1 MEPFMT
7 VIEFAG
13 ISDFIGCDQ
22 KYENSYSE
30 VLRFIRERMT
40 FRVYTSVRD
49 KFYLILVFVFIIPV
63 GLSAQNAYIQG
74 VVQDVDGTPLAGAV
88 VMLMRDG
95 TRVAATTCKIN
106 GTFKISAHIL
116 QTDVLQV
123 SFVGFRNRQIPV
135 SVLTDRN
142 EIHIVLQESNIQLDD
157 VIVMGPSISEDFAV
171 ERLESIDIYLSPA
184 SGADPLKAVSVM
196 AASTN
201 VSESA
206 NTELRGSSG
215 NHSVVVLNGVPVWKP
230 VRNTQL
236 NGIGNFSVFNT
247 ELIGQMKVYAGNP
260 PLTIGNSI
268 AGAIEIETPE
278 HITRN
283 DLKLSLSLA
292 NAGILIS
299 KKISDKNF
307 LQLYA
312 NHQFSA
318 PYLWLNHTNTDFLKR
333 FNTTDGGVNL
343 HLQLTPRLKFNL
355 YEYAIDEYYRADTE
369 QYNYK
374 DESKAT
380 SRRWF
385 QVSGFTFAALQS
397 GVVVELNNGI
407 DLCKSGYRFGVMDGS
422 TRENRLYTSLSAK
435 YFIGNLGFQAGLTH
449 QYTRV
454 NFYGIFPK
462 YFYNY
467 SDEAE
472 GVTADDKLYNRV
484 WEGYFYCK
492 YTPMRHLLF
501 SGAVRKNIP
510 EASQPDYI
518 SWQVAGRW
526 NMNEKFS
533 LLLSAGKYHTYNVPA
548 YNSQNFALHS
558 SRQYSVDLTS
568 HIYDFDLKLSS
579 YLKNENTRDY
589 FAENGKEA
597 VVERRLK
604 GLEFSVARTI
614 GRFSF
619 AGSYTFIDSR
629 VRLGKKSYRSAND
642 MDYIIRTSIV
652 WRTANQWNIGINF
665 SARPG
670 LYYTPVEY
678 ALNISDNVWFPLYGD
693 YNSEQVT
700 AYHSLDLTVNKI
712 FPLNK
717 GHLLAFFTITNM
729 LDKSNRNYPVYS
741 TDYKSVLGWEEYQ
754 RRLVYVGLQFN
765 F

>member
-1 MEPFMT
+1 MT
-7 VIEFAG
+7 VIEFVD
-13 ISDFIGCDQ
+13 ISDLIGHNQ
-22 KYENSYSE
+22 KSENSYSE
-30 VLRFIRERMT
+30 VLRFIKERRT
-40 FRVYTSVRD
+40 LWVYTSVRE
-49 KFYLILVFVFIIPV
+49 KFYLILVFVFITPFC
-63 GLSAQNAYIQG
+63 SFAQFSQLQG
-74 VVQDVDGTPLAGAV
+74 TVQDGDGTLLAGAV
-88 VMLMRDG
+88 VMLMRDS
-95 TRVAATTCKIN
+95 TRVAATTCNIN
-106 GTFKISAHIL
+106 GTFDISAHIL

-135 SVLTDRN
+135 SVFTDWNKIQIILR
-142 EIHIVLQESNIQLDD
+142 EAVIQLDD
-157 VIVMGPSISEDFAV
+157 VTVVSPSISEDFAV

-206 NTELRGSSG
+206 NTELRGSSA

-236 NGIGNFSVFNT
+236 NGIGNFSIFNT

-260 PLTIGNSI
+260 PLTLGNSI
-268 AGAIEIETPE
+268 AGAIEIETPDQ
-278 HITRN
+278 IARDN
-283 DLKLSLSLA
+283 LKLSLSLA
-292 NAGILIS
+292 NAGILLS
-299 KKISDKNF
+299 KKISDENF

-318 PYLWLNHTNTDFLKR
+318 PYLWLNNANTDFLKR

-369 QYNYK
+369 QYNYQ

-397 GVVVELNNGI
+397 GIMVELNNGI
-407 DLCKSGYRFGVMDGS
+407 DLCKSGYQFGVMDCS
-422 TRENRLYTSLSAK
+422 TRENRLYTSLAAK
-435 YFIGNLGFQAGLTH
+435 YFTGNLGFQAGVTH

-454 NFYGIFPK
+454 KFYGIFPK
-462 YFYNY
+462 YFYDY

-492 YTPMRHLLF
+492 YTPVRHLLF

-518 SWQVAGRW
+518 SWQVSGRW

-533 LLLSAGKYHTYNVPA
+533 MLLSAGKYHTYNVPV

-568 HIYDFDLKLSS
+568 HIYNFDLKLSS

-589 FAENGKEA
+589 FSENGKEA
-597 VVERRLK
+597 MVERRLK
-604 GLEFSVARTI
+604 GLEFSLART
-614 GRFSF
+614 
-619 AGSYTFIDSR
+619 
-629 VRLGKKSYRSAND
+629 
-642 MDYIIRTSIV
+642 
-652 WRTANQWNIGINF
+652 
-665 SARPG
+665 
-670 LYYTPVEY
+670 
-678 ALNISDNVWFPLYGD
+678 
-693 YNSEQVT
+693 
-700 AYHSLDLTVNKI
+700 
-712 FPLNK
+712 
-717 GHLLAFFTITNM
+717 
-729 LDKSNRNYPVYS
+729 
-741 TDYKSVLGWEEYQ
+741 
-754 RRLVYVGLQFN
+754 VG
-765 F
+765 

>member
-1 MEPFMT
+1 M
-7 VIEFAG
+7 
-13 ISDFIGCDQ
+13 
-22 KYENSYSE
+22 
-30 VLRFIRERMT
+30 
-40 FRVYTSVRD
+40 
-49 KFYLILVFVFIIPV
+49 
-63 GLSAQNAYIQG
+63 SAQNAYIQG
-74 VVQDVDGTPLAGAV
+74 VVQDIDGTPLAGAV

-135 SVLTDRN
+135 SAFTDWNNIRIILR
-142 EIHIVLQESNIQLDD
+142 ETVIQLDD
-157 VIVMGPSISEDFAV
+157 VTVMSPSISEDFAV

-385 QVSGFTFAALQS
+385 QGCRPYFCGLAKWCSG
-397 GVVVELNNGI
+397 
-407 DLCKSGYRFGVMDGS
+407 
-422 TRENRLYTSLSAK
+422 
-435 YFIGNLGFQAGLTH
+435 
-449 QYTRV
+449 
-454 NFYGIFPK
+454 
-462 YFYNY
+462 
-467 SDEAE
+467 
-472 GVTADDKLYNRV
+472 
-484 WEGYFYCK
+484 
-492 YTPMRHLLF
+492 
-501 SGAVRKNIP
+501 
-510 EASQPDYI
+510 
-518 SWQVAGRW
+518 
-526 NMNEKFS
+526 
-533 LLLSAGKYHTYNVPA
+533 
-548 YNSQNFALHS
+548 
-558 SRQYSVDLTS
+558 
-568 HIYDFDLKLSS
+568 
-579 YLKNENTRDY
+579 
-589 FAENGKEA
+589 
-597 VVERRLK
+597 
-604 GLEFSVARTI
+604 
-614 GRFSF
+614 
-619 AGSYTFIDSR
+619 
-629 VRLGKKSYRSAND
+629 
-642 MDYIIRTSIV
+642 
-652 WRTANQWNIGINF
+652 
-665 SARPG
+665 
-670 LYYTPVEY
+670 
-678 ALNISDNVWFPLYGD
+678 
-693 YNSEQVT
+693 
-700 AYHSLDLTVNKI
+700 
-712 FPLNK
+712 
-717 GHLLAFFTITNM
+717 
-729 LDKSNRNYPVYS
+729 
-741 TDYKSVLGWEEYQ
+741 
-754 RRLVYVGLQFN
+754 
-765 F
+765 